1 MEHLLKQLLGKDNS
15 LRGSAEQTIADLE
28 KTPETYLIGLM
39 NVCYLQ
45 GERVIILG
53 SSYIDSF
60 FRS

>member
-39 NVCYLQ
+39 NVCYL
-45 GERVIILG
+45 
-53 SSYIDSF
+53 
-60 FRS
+60 